1 MTTPY
6 EKLHQCG
13 HASSGFLK
21 DGKYQSHDSRAAGL
35 YSGALACRESMM
47 GRFRAG
53 LVSSPCCKI
62 KVSIPKSVSCVQTVS
77 KFKKGF

>member
-35 YSGALACRESMM
+35 YSGAWLAERW
-47 GRFRAG
+47 AG
-53 LVSSPCCKI
+53 LGQVLKI
-62 KVSIPKSVSCVQTVS
+62 LYQVLAVKSR
-77 KFKKGF
+77 